1 MIFNMRYLKFICFFF
16 AAFIMIGATAKKPKD
31 KNKYGV
37 YMAGA
42 SASFTDSLVYFTD
55 IQFVDS
61 ASVDN
66 KNFLYGRSQYSS
78 QLKDYLE
85 SKEGGRNRTCFMF
98 YNTKKHKLQ
107 KELDKIKSKYRKG
120 NNILLKDVN
129 PEFKFVKAEN
139 F

>member
-1 MIFNMRYLKFICFFF
+1 MRYLKFICFLF
-16 AAFIMIGATAKKPKD
+16 AAFFVMNITAKKPKD

-37 YMAGA
+37 YMAGV

-61 ASVDN
+61 ACIDG
-66 KNFLYGRSQYSS
+66 KGFLAGRSQYSV

-85 SKEGGRNRTCFMF
+85 TKEGGKNRTCFMF
-98 YNTKKHKLQ
+98 FNVKKNKLQ
-107 KELDKIKSKYRKG
+107 KELDKLRTKYSKGNAMVIKS
-120 NNILLKDVN
+120 VN
-129 PEFKFVKAEN
+129 PEFKFEKAES